1 MQDQQAGSS
10 GVTARNGEPARSLVA
25 PLIVLLQH
33 PRRLVRLPLLGV
45 LVAGAIVALRGLNYT
60 AESTF
65 TPQTA
70 KAQNLAGLALQ
81 FGMNINPGGDNQSA
95 VFYTK
100 LLKAQELLREA
111 VLTHYRFPRS
121 EGSADTLQGTLVELY
136 GVGGGSVEKRI
147 RNTVDRLDDDVYVA
161 ADLRADMVTVRVI
174 APWPDLAAALNRRL
188 LELVSQFN
196 LEKRQ
201 SKARAERMFA
211 EQRVR
216 EAQQQL
222 QRAEDELELFTERNR
237 RYQDSPSSA
246 VQAARLQ
253 RQVNLRQ
260 QVYTSLAQAYE
271 QARVDEVRDTPV
283 ITIVDRPEGTVRPNT
298 RVWVVL
304 LMGFLIGGLVAVVA
318 AFGQDAVAR
327 QRRVMPMDYLEFQ
340 RLRRSA
346 LVAWL
351 PGRLARY
358 VTRAP
363 RETSETAGAGS
374 RADGGR

>member
-1 MQDQQAGSS
+1 MVDQQGASS
-10 GVTARNGEPARSLVA
+10 GGNAQGGEPGRSLVA

-45 LVAGAIVALRGLNYT
+45 LVAGGIVALRGLDYV
-60 AESTF
+60 AESKF
-65 TPQTA
+65 TPQAA

-81 FGMNINPGGDNQSA
+81 FGINITPGGDNQSS

-111 VLTHYRFPRS
+111 VLTTYRFARS
-121 EGSADTLQGTLVELY
+121 EGSSDTLQGTLVELY
-136 GVGGGSVEKRI
+136 GVGGGSREKRI
-147 RNTVDRLDDDVYVA
+147 RNAVDRLDEDVYVA
-161 ADLRADMVTVRVI
+161 ADLRADMVTLRVI
-174 APWPDLAAALNRRL
+174 APWPDLSVALNRRL

-201 SKARAERMFA
+201 SKARAERVFV

-216 EAQQQL
+216 EARQL
-222 QRAEDELELFTERNR
+222 LQDAEDELERFIERNR

-253 RQVNLRQ
+253 RQVTLRQ
-260 QVYTSLAQAYE
+260 QVYTSLAQGYE

-298 RVWVVL
+298 SLLVVL
-304 LMGFLIGGLVAVVA
+304 LTGLLIGALVAVVA
-318 AFGQDAVAR
+318 AFGQDAVGR
-327 QRRVMPMDYLEFQ
+327 QQRVMQGDYAEFQ

-346 LVAWL
+346 LASWL
-351 PGRLARY
+351 PGRFARY
-358 VTRAP
+358 VTR
-363 RETSETAGAGS
+363 G
-374 RADGGR
+374 DGGR